1 MQELCGW
8 VSTLLSWILTF
19 TSNGREQMATTS
31 QMVYARLALEI
42 VERQMKE
49 AVADAEE
56 RAEELDM
63 SLDRAVS
70 PDVT

>member
-1 MQELCGW
+1 

-19 TSNGREQMATTS
+19 TSNGRGQLATTS

-42 VERQMKE
+42 VERQLKE

-56 RAEELDM
+56 RADQLDV
-63 SLDRAVS
+63 SLEPVVS
-70 PDVT
+70 PKVT

>member
-1 MQELCGW
+1 
-8 VSTLLSWILTF
+8 
-19 TSNGREQMATTS
+19 MATTS

-42 VERQMKE
+42 VGRQMKE

-63 SLDRAVS
+63 SLERAVS